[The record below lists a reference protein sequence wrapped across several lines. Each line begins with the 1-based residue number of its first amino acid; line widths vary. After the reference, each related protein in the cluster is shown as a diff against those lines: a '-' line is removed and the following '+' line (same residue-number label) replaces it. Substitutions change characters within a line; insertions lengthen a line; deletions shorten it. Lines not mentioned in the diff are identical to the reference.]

1 MQPSQPAA
9 SPDCA
14 RQEELTVMSNSGAGE
29 DRPAVRE
36 QVAGRQAAQ
45 PTPDTVYAS
54 EALFRG
60 NREIAIR
67 HEGEFY
73 RLRITRQGKLILN
86 K

>member
-1 MQPSQPAA
+1 M
-9 SPDCA
+9 
-14 RQEELTVMSNSGAGE
+14 MSNSGAGE
-29 DRPAVRE
+29 KHPAAGWGVTGERE
-36 QVAGRQAAQ
+36 TAP
-45 PTPDTVYAS
+45 PTPGTVYAS
-54 EALFRG
+54 ETLFRG

>member
-1 MQPSQPAA
+1 
-9 SPDCA
+9 
-14 RQEELTVMSNSGAGE
+14 MSNSGAGE

-36 QVAGRQAAQ
+36 EIAGRQTAQ
-45 PTPDTVYAS
+45 PTSSTVYAS

-67 HEGEFY
+67 HQGEFY